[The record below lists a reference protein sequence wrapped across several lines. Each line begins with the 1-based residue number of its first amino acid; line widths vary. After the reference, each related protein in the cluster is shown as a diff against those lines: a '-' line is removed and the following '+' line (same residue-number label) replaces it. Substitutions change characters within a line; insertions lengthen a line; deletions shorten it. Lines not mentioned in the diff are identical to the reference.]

1 MVFQISIGFS
11 DIKNDDAKDDESK
24 KYALFIGDTVIV
36 NDDNQPATVLTTS
49 KKKIEN
55 IAIFLKV
62 IFILILNFNKF

>member
-11 DIKNDDAKDDESK
+11 DLKNDDAKDDESK
-24 KYALFIGDTVIV
+24 KYALFIGDTVSV
-36 NDDNQPATVLTTS
+36 NDENQPATLLTTS

-62 IFILILNFNKF
+62 EII